1 MYLYCTCTYNIIHA
15 SYPTPRFQ
23 VREEAKK
30 KINNP
35 VLVGRPNSAFVLCL
49 TYVCTY
55 IQPCRGFSKCSGPFS
70 FLFFFLSSYKST
82 YCPVQSICT
91 YVGMDTIH
99 IYIHNQNIPM
109 YVYMYMYMYIYCM
122 HLECSYN
129 PFKYQKA
136 GLVGN

>member
-1 MYLYCTCTYNIIHA
+1 MYLYCTCTYMHHIQ
-15 SYPTPRFQ
+15 PRGSKCEKKQ
-23 VREEAKK
+23 RRK

-49 TYVCTY
+49 THVCTY

-70 FLFFFLSSYKST
+70 FLFFFLSSYKSK

-91 YVGMDTIH
+91 YIRGYGYNTY

-109 YVYMYMYMYIYCM
+109 YVYMYMYMYIY
-122 HLECSYN
+122 LLYA
-129 PFKYQKA
+129 PRVF
-136 GLVGN
+136 L